1 MTDLTLL
8 DAAVL
13 AFLVFSIVR
22 ARARAL
28 GDSLHDMIA
37 LLLLIALFM
46 GFRMASEMRQV
57 LSGIAETMRALPG
70 LGSKLLIIVGAWYL
84 MRLLRKRSGY
94 WIGQIVP
101 RHMHRIITPVSE
113 GLRAALLAGFL
124 VWLAEGWFD
133 GPAHNTPKVVQ
144 AVRAGDARITSML
157 SPSPDRSTHQ
167 TRHGYPAPPHPQY

>member
-1 MTDLTLL
+1 MTELTLL

-13 AFLVFSIVR
+13 AFFALSIVR
-22 ARARAL
+22 ARTRAL

-46 GFRMASEMRQV
+46 GFRMASELRQV
-57 LSGIAETMRALPG
+57 LGGIAEAMRAIPG

-94 WIGQIVP
+94 WIEKTVP
-101 RHMHRIITPVSE
+101 RHMHRKITPVSE
-113 GLRAALLAGFL
+113 GLRAALLAGFV

-133 GPAHNTPKVVQ
+133 GPAHSPPKVVQ
-144 AVRAGDARITSML
+144 AVRAGEARITGML
-157 SPSPDRSTHQ
+157 SATLDRSTHQ
-167 TRHGYPAPPHPQY
+167 TRQGFPAPPHPQY